1 MEFSDGSTSGSG
13 GAISLAKMMPF
24 TKESAEKIMK
34 SSKFKSGKHSV
45 VAFIKACASL
55 GLKLV

>member
-1 MEFSDGSTSGSG
+1 MEFSDGSTIGSG
-13 GAISLAKMMPF
+13 DAISLEKMMSF

-34 SSKFKSGKHSV
+34 SSKFKSEKHSV